1 MMNLN
6 SNVILSAAKGLPR
19 TARGDPKRFE
29 REILRWRSLGWK
41 GFLRTTAVA
50 AVLVAATACGLLDT
64 DQPNIVDPGTLD
76 SPEGAAAKRIGA
88 IADFAFAQDGDGTQ
102 FEDGHILLSGLMSD
116 EFVLSTTPPTEQEI
130 DQRRVFEL
138 NSTLADLFH
147 NLHRA
152 RVAAEG
158 AAQALREFGTDPD
171 DDADIS
177 EMLGLAGFTY
187 IYFGESFCSGVPFS
201 RVEGE
206 EIVFGTPQTTT
217 QTFQTAA
224 ARFDAA
230 LAEPGTAAD
239 PDIGYLAQV
248 GKGRALLN
256 LGDYPGAAAAVAGV
270 PTEFQYVTEHS
281 ESPLRLQNAIYVY
294 SVNFLWSVSDVEG
307 NVGLPFLTAADPRV
321 PYTDEGDFGLDGT
334 TPQFTLN
341 KYVDASANVVVADGV
356 EARLIEA
363 EAQLQAGDLP
373 GMTATLNGIRQ
384 AFPDFALAD
393 LTEPGTQPEGVD
405 LLFSER
411 AFWMFATG
419 HRLGDMRRLVRPL
432 PLGYARPVDSVFPT
446 GTYIKGGAYGGD
458 VNLPIP
464 VEERNNPN
472 SAGCLDRNP

>member
-1 MMNLN
+1 MTIDFLGALRV
-6 SNVILSAAKGLPR
+6 SPSVARALAAGLGFVLAILIAG
-19 TARGDPKRFE
+19 
-29 REILRWRSLGWK
+29 
-41 GFLRTTAVA
+41 
-50 AVLVAATACGLLDT
+50 CGLLDT
-64 DQPNIVDPGTLD
+64 DQPNIVDPGNLD

-88 IADFAFAQDGDGTQ
+88 ISDFAFAQDGDGTQ

-152 RVAAEG
+152 RVAAED
-158 AAQALREFGTDPD
+158 AAVALREFRA
-171 DDADIS
+171 DADSVPAIG
-177 EMLGLAGFTY
+177 EMLSLAGFTY

-206 EIVFGTPQTTT
+206 ELVFGQPHTTAE
-217 QTFQTAA
+217 TFQTAV

-230 LAEPGTAAD
+230 LAEPGTAFD
-239 PDIGYLAQV
+239 PDIPEIGFLAQV

-256 LGDYPGAAAAVAGV
+256 LGDYSGAAAAVAGV
-270 PTEFQYVTEHS
+270 PTEFQYVTEHV

-307 NVGLPFLTAADPRV
+307 NVGLPYLTVADPRV
-321 PYTDEGDFGLDGT
+321 PYTDEEDVGLDGS

-341 KYVDASANVVVADGV
+341 KYADASAPVVVADGI

-363 EAQLQAGDLP
+363 EAQLQASDLA
-373 GMTATLNGIRQ
+373 GMTATLNDIRLT
-384 AFPDFALAD
+384 FFDTYGLTD
-393 LTEPGTQPEGVD
+393 LPEPVSQTEGED
-405 LLFSER
+405 LLFAER

-419 HRLGDMRRLVRPL
+419 HRLGDMRRLVRPP
-432 PLGYARPVDSVFPT
+432 PLGYGRAVDTVFPS
-446 GTYIKGGAYGGD
+446 GNYLKGGAYGED

-464 VEERNNPN
+464 IEERNNPN
-472 SAGCLDRNP
+472 SQGCLDRNP

>member
-1 MMNLN
+1 MTIDFLGALRVRP
-6 SNVILSAAKGLPR
+6 SVARALAAGL
-19 TARGDPKRFE
+19 
-29 REILRWRSLGWK
+29 
-41 GFLRTTAVA
+41 GFVLAI
-50 AVLVAATACGLLDT
+50 LVAGCGLLDT
-64 DQPNIVDPGTLD
+64 DQPNIVDPGNLD
-76 SPEGAAAKRIGA
+76 SPEGAASKRIGA
-88 IADFAFAQDGDGTQ
+88 ISDFAFAQDGDGTQ

-158 AAQALREFGTDPD
+158 AAVALREFRA
-171 DDADIS
+171 DADSDPAIG
-177 EMLGLAGFTY
+177 EMLSLAGFTY

-206 EIVFGTPQTTT
+206 ELVFGLPQTTAE
-217 QTFQTAA
+217 TFQTAV

-230 LAEPGTAAD
+230 LAEPGTPTD
-239 PDIGYLAQV
+239 PDGTIGFLAQV

-270 PTEFQYVTEHS
+270 PTEFQYVTEHA

-321 PYTDEGDFGLDGT
+321 PYTDEGDVGLDGS

-341 KYVDASANVVVADGV
+341 KYADASAPVVVADGI

-363 EAQLQAGDLP
+363 EAQLQANDLA
-373 GMTATLNGIRQ
+373 GMTTTLNGIRQ
-384 AFPDFALAD
+384 AFPDLGLVDLA
-393 LTEPGTQPEGVD
+393 EPGTQAEGVD
-405 LLFSER
+405 LVFAER

-419 HRLGDMRRLVRPL
+419 HRLGDMRRLLRPI
-432 PLGYARPVDSVFPT
+432 PVGYGRLVDSVFPT
-446 GTYIKGGAYGGD
+446 GTYIKGGAYGPD

-464 VEERNNPN
+464 IEERNNPN